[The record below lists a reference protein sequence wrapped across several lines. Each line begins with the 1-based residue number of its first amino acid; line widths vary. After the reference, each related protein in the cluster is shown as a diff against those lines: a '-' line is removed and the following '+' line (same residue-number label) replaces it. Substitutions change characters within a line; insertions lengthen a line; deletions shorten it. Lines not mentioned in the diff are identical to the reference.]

1 MNTCGTDQTI
11 QRTAGEGMSCRA
23 VRQDPVADSRLGPTT
38 LSAIPRSARAR
49 AYRAAVVGGSG
60 CTGAL
65 LAELL
70 LRHPSLELA
79 AVSSDTQAG
88 TAVAAALPRVRT
100 DLAFC
105 RNDEVADVDAA
116 FVCLPDGDAAPV
128 VKRLL
133 DGGARVVDL
142 SPDFRLDASAYAEWY
157 GEHPYP
163 HMLPGIYGLTEVN
176 RERIATAQLVANPGC
191 YPTAALLALEPLRG
205 PGLLDV
211 VVDAKSGVSGAGKTP
226 TEKTHFCSVDSD
238 LLAYGIAGHRH
249 YPELAAGLGGN
260 GHRPSLTFLPHVVPL
275 QRGILATIY
284 ARTEKH
290 PTAGELRALY
300 AGIYA
305 GERFVEICDE
315 PPRLRDVAGTNYCRI
330 FVTGDERAG
339 RIVLVA
345 AIDNLLK
352 GACGQALQNMNV
364 MLGLPEQEGLL

>member
-11 QRTAGEGMSCRA
+11 QMTAGEGMSCRA
-23 VRQDPVADSRLGPTT
+23 VRPDPVADSRPGPTT

-60 CTGAL
+60 FTGAL

-116 FVCLPDGDAAPV
+116 FVCLPDGVAAPV

-238 LLAYGIAGHRH
+238 LLADG
-249 YPELAAGLGGN
+249 
-260 GHRPSLTFLPHVVPL
+260 VPL

-284 ARTEKH
+284 ARTKKH

-330 FVTGDERAG
+330 FVTVDERAG